1 MKTVLIADDDPVALE
16 EVFITRSTC
25 VGLEV
30 RRRSAACLTLSRFV
44 DNIAALIDRIFVPS
58 GEFFCGSRMRHHRSI
73 ADSRPGQL
81 SNSAPEP

>member
-1 MKTVLIADDDPVALE
+1 MTIRWPS
-16 EVFITRSTC
+16 TRCSSLA
-25 VGLEV
+25 VRASEIDA
-30 RRRSAACLTLSRFV
+30 RRRSAVCLTLSRFV
-44 DNIAALIDRIFVPS
+44 DKIAALIDRIFVPS